1 MLLKFRRVKQDAL
14 LSLTKLLNWCLG
26 RSLWYISE
34 DSLGP
39 NLCGIQ
45 TNRVNIFLAVYIP
58 DLNISKDVKLTFLH
72 RSLQGLC
79 RLWLPKNPAEV
90 ALPGRGS
97 IPEDRQSSEQSAR
110 SRVSQLHRRGS
121 SHSGRCSICWFPQ
134 TVGGRDAL
142 SLLFAA
148 FPWTS
153 AFSLLPIPEE
163 CQAPALWNLCFLSLA
178 FTVEGGLLVSSLLAS
193 RTSVTG
199 RWIPLENLAEYL
211 QTFFLSPLFCS
222 VVFSVPNECD
232 WSSLRERK
240 QKEKDVYNMK
250 KNREGGKP

>member
-26 RSLWYISE
+26 RSLWYLSE

-58 DLNISKDVKLTFLH
+58 DLNISKHVKLTFLH

-121 SHSGRCSICWFPQ
+121 SHSGRCSVCWFPQ
-134 TVGGRDAL
+134 TGGRDAL

-163 CQAPALWNLCFLSLA
+163 CQAPALRNLFPFLSFYCGRWSPGFFTFGFTYICYGKVDSSGEPTRVLA
-178 FTVEGGLLVSSLLAS
+178 DFLPLSLL
-193 RTSVTG
+193 
-199 RWIPLENLAEYL
+199 
-211 QTFFLSPLFCS
+211 LFCC
-222 VVFSVPNECD
+222 VFSPE
-232 WSSLRERK
+232 WMWLELS
-240 QKEKDVYNMK
+240 
-250 KNREGGKP
+250 